1 MKGILLEIPESFNQ
15 QDIDYLMVDCVD
27 AVFQKYHDVEKRKQL
42 LKMFYSYYYS
52 DNIQI
57 TYKN

>member
-1 MKGILLEIPESFNQ
+1 MKGIILEIPENLNQ
-15 QDIDYLMVDCVD
+15 KDIDYLMIDCVD
-27 AVFQKYHDVEKRKQL
+27 AVLQKYHDTETRKQL